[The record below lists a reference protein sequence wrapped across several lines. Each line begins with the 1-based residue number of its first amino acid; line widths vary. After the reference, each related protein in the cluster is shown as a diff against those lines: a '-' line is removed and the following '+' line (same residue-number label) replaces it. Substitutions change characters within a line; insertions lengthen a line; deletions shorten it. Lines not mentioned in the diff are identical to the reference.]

1 MIRFRASEEVQVV
14 DDAKFMNMFDGLKF
28 GNALCQSI
36 EVLQT
41 CTKAK
46 TGCGQPI
53 FIQFLAPIDENGPE
67 DEEINYDYKSKESD
81 YDLLKD
87 NRDMEYAEKQCLKYC
102 YYIQK
107 VRGFEVL
114 SMKAEFFKDHN
125 GWIWFYYAQNI
136 HVRQIS
142 TGNALSSED
151 AKEQARK
158 LQQTKEQQRK
168 QMIHE
173 LEMYEAQ

>member
-1 MIRFRASEEVQVV
+1 M
-14 DDAKFMNMFDGLKF
+14 
-28 GNALCQSI
+28 
-36 EVLQT
+36 
-41 CTKAK
+41 
-46 TGCGQPI
+46 
-53 FIQFLAPIDENGPE
+53 QFLAPIDESNPE
-67 DEEINYDYKSKESD
+67 EGKEHEEINYDYKSKDSD

-87 NRDMEYAEKQCLKYC
+87 NRDQEYVEKQCLKFC

-151 AKEQARK
+151 AKE
-158 LQQTKEQQRK
+158 
-168 QMIHE
+168 
-173 LEMYEAQ
+173 